1 MVNARLAHPSPP
13 IPASVTGDYGK
24 NLPRLTVP
32 RRILK
37 SARSPRRRQ
46 ASARVRQLSAGDAA
60 RRHRPALRGAATEA
74 EQCLEE
80 RDGARPRAGPPLA
93 RRRNLLLALALLHR
107 LDHAALA
114 LDRRERAAVDIVDVA
129 ADLQLAGTVDE
140 RVLIG
145 QQHPDL
151 RRQLNV
157 LLAGAEHA
165 LDLVSGPVL
174 VRARDVEE
182 NFGIFSRILH
192 AHAAMAVSAH
202 IVREHVLVRRVVLID
217 QEPVGE
223 VEAYSSERVGLAR
236 RLIDVHAAVAV

>member
-1 MVNARLAHPSPP
+1 MLAHPSPP
-13 IPASVTGDYGK
+13 ISASVTGDYGK

-32 RRILK
+32 RRILRGERA
-37 SARSPRRRQ
+37 ARSKRAP
-46 ASARVRQLSAGDAA
+46 SAGKARGCVGSAGDAA
-60 RRHRPALRGAATEA
+60 WRHRPALRRAAAETE
-74 EQCLEE
+74 QRLEE
-80 RDGARPRAGPPLA
+80 RDGARRGDSPALA
-93 RRRNLLLALALLHR
+93 RRHDLLLTLALLQR

-114 LDRRERAAVDIVDVA
+114 LDRCERAAVDVVDVA
-129 ADLQLAGTVDE
+129 AGLQLAGVIDE

-182 NFGIFSRILH
+182 NLGIFGRILH
-192 AHAAMAVSAH
+192 AHAAV
-202 IVREHVLVRRVVLID
+202 
-217 QEPVGE
+217 
-223 VEAYSSERVGLAR
+223 
-236 RLIDVHAAVAV
+236 